1 MNTKAK
7 LKAKVKRALLNF
19 EDDENQIRQSQQKT
33 KEALER
39 LKNISKTR
47 DAK

>member
-19 EDDENQIRQSQQKT
+19 EDDEKQTRNARQKT
-33 KEALER
+33 QEALER
-39 LKNISKTR
+39 LKDISKTR
-47 DAK
+47 NAK